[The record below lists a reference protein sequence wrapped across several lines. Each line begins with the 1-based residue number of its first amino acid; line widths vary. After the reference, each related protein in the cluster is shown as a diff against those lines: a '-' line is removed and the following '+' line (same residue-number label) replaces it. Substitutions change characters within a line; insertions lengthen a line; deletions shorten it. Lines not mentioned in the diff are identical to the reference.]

1 MISRMVIFGATGDLT
16 ARLLLPAVAQL
27 VESNALP
34 SDIQILGSAVES
46 WSVEKFRKHIAQALD
61 AHAAQVVADHATAS
75 GQYARLPPVGRNR
88 SNRRCGRHRHG
99 PWVERSSTWPCPPVC
114 WRLR

>member
-34 SDIQILGSAVES
+34 SDIQNPGFSG
-46 WSVEKFRKHIAQALD
+46 RK
-61 AHAAQVVADHATAS
+61 VV
-75 GQYARLPPVGRNR
+75 R
-88 SNRRCGRHRHG
+88 
-99 PWVERSSTWPCPPVC
+99 
-114 WRLR
+114 